1 MVGPTRLPRWR
12 RRLGGAGTRG
22 TFGQWV
28 DQFSEAAA
36 FRDTMGDDAFAAAV
50 KAGATL
56 DPRATGELA
65 RQLLAEVR
73 ADHLAD

>member
-1 MVGPTRLPRWR
+1 
-12 RRLGGAGTRG
+12 
-22 TFGQWV
+22 
-28 DQFSEAAA
+28 
-36 FRDTMGDDAFAAAV
+36 MGDDAFAAAV